1 LTNEVKIMETI
12 NVLTGELKASNENI
26 IFKSSAI
33 GSCVVIAGYDKKLMV
48 GAMAHIMLP
57 GISPEKSK
65 SPRTRYAFNAIED
78 MIERMISLGADR
90 ENIEVCVVGGS
101 NVLNREDDTIC
112 QLNINSV
119 LKILNEKNIK
129 IKAKSVGGTVRRG
142 VLFDTK
148 TGNVYHSIGSENDEL
163 LSCFICD
170 D

>member
-1 LTNEVKIMETI
+1 MIMETI
-12 NVLTGELKASNENI
+12 NVLTGEVKASKENI

-33 GSCVVIAGYDKKLMV
+33 GSCVVIAGYDKKLLV
-48 GAMAHIMLP
+48 GAMAHVMLP

-65 SPRTRYAFNAIED
+65 TPKTRYAQNAIEE
-78 MIERMISLGADR
+78 MIERMISLGAKD

-101 NVLNREDDTIC
+101 NVLKRKDDTIC
-112 QLNINSV
+112 QANINSV

-129 IKAKSVGGTVRRG
+129 IQAKSVGGTERRS

-148 TGNVYHSIGSENDEL
+148 TSKVYHSIGNENDKL
-163 LSCFICD
+163 LSCFLCD

>member
-1 LTNEVKIMETI
+1 METI